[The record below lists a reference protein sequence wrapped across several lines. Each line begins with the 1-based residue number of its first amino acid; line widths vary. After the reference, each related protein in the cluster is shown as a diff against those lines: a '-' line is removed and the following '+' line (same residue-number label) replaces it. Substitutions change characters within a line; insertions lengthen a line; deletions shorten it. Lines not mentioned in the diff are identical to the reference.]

1 MPDLTTIVDTHL
13 AAYGEPDSQRRAE
26 LIERA
31 WTADGRLLDPPLTGD
46 GHDGISAAADALQAH
61 YAEHRFRRVSAID
74 AHHDQLRYAWE
85 LVAPDGRVVLS
96 GLDVGAIAAD
106 GRLAQITG
114 FFGELG
120 DADPAA

>member
-26 LIERA
+26 LIELA
-31 WTADGRLLDPPLTGD
+31 WTADSRLLDPPLTVH
-46 GHDGISAAADALQAH
+46 GHDGISAAADSLQAH

-85 LVAPDGRVVLS
+85 LVAPDGGVVLS

-120 DADPAA
+120 DTDAAA